1 MAVTRGVLRAQR
13 HAPGEKR
20 RRRAPGVLIACALIL
35 AATAPCAAAPAG
47 EGAKQATT
55 VGLADPRV
63 TADAAVLMDWRTGI
77 VLWEKNAY
85 QRRAPAST
93 TKIMSGI
100 LVAELGRP
108 DDIVTV
114 SRRAA
119 ATPGSSAGLR
129 TGDRFTLDEILH
141 GMLLHSGNDACVAA
155 AEHLAGSEA
164 EFVALMNRKAR
175 EIGALATHFV
185 NCHGLTAPGH
195 YSTAYDLALMARYA
209 LRNPLFARVVATQER
224 HVRPDQGGAP
234 RDIVLQNT
242 NRLLW
247 SFEGADGVKTGTT
260 SAAGKCLVASATR
273 GGRRLLAVVLHS
285 SDRWGDAARLLSYG
299 FERFTTVEFAR
310 AGQVVQTVRVRGGML
325 PRVALL
331 AERDLAAVVKTGSEG
346 EVELKV
352 EAATRPHAGFS
363 AGTVLGR
370 ATVVQGQRNL
380 LTVNLVAAEDI
391 PRRTMTRLILK
402 WLTPA
407 LRRLGRAGIG

>member
-1 MAVTRGVLRAQR
+1 ML
-13 HAPGEKR
+13 
-20 RRRAPGVLIACALIL
+20 ALVAGALLL
-35 AATAPCAAAPAG
+35 ASGAPCAAAPVG
-47 EGAKQATT
+47 GREGQANPAAA
-55 VGLADPRV
+55 ADPYV

-77 VLWEKNAY
+77 VIWEKNAY

-100 LVAELGRP
+100 LVCELGRP
-108 DDIVTV
+108 DDVVTV

-119 ATPGSSAGLR
+119 ATPGSTAGLR

-164 EFVALMNRKAR
+164 EFVALMNAKAR
-175 EIGALATHFV
+175 DLGALSTNFT
-185 NCHGLTAPGH
+185 NCHGLTAPDH

-224 HVRPDQGGAP
+224 HVRPDQGGAL
-234 RDIVLQNT
+234 RDILLQNT

-299 FERFTTVEFAR
+299 FERTTTVEYAR
-310 AGQVVQTVRVRGGML
+310 AGQVVETVRVRGGML
-325 PRVALL
+325 PRVPLV
-331 AERDLAAVVKTGSEG
+331 AERDLAAVVAVGREA
-346 EVELKV
+346 EVELRI
-352 EAATRPHAGFS
+352 EAASVVRAGFR

-370 ATVVQGQRNL
+370 ATVLQGQRNL
-380 LTVNLVAAEDI
+380 LTVNLLAAQDV
-391 PRRTMTRLILK
+391 PRRTLARVILA

>member
-1 MAVTRGVLRAQR
+1 M
-13 HAPGEKR
+13 
-20 RRRAPGVLIACALIL
+20 
-35 AATAPCAAAPAG
+35 
-47 EGAKQATT
+47 
-55 VGLADPRV
+55 

-100 LVAELGRP
+100 LVCELGRP

-119 ATPGSSAGLR
+119 TTPGSTAGLR
-129 TGDRFTLDEILH
+129 AGDRFTLDEILH

-164 EFVALMNRKAR
+164 EFVALMNKKAR
-175 EIGALATHFV
+175 EIGAFATNFV

-234 RDIVLQNT
+234 RDIFLQNT

-299 FERFTTVEFAR
+299 FERTTTVEYAR
-310 AGQVVQTVRVRGGML
+310 AGQVVETVRVRGGML
-325 PRVALL
+325 PRVALV
-331 AERDLAAVVKTGSEG
+331 AERDLAAVVRKGSEG
-346 EVELKV
+346 EVELRI
-352 EAATRPHAGFS
+352 EAATRPRAGFS

-370 ATVVQGQRNL
+370 ACVLQGQRNL
-380 LTVNLVAAEDI
+380 LTVNLLAAEDV
-391 PRRTMTRLILK
+391 PRRTIVRVILS

-407 LRRLGRAGIG
+407 LRCLARAGIG